1 MTEFV
6 LLHGS
11 FHSPWHWRKLIP
23 ELHARGHDATAVDL
37 PGPDPAATIESFVA
51 AIGDPRDTVLVA
63 HSAAGLWAPIA
74 ADRHPIRGLVL
85 LAALMPLPGRS
96 WIDQFADQP
105 MQPDYVA
112 VQSRV
117 LARQAQTGSLWSS
130 GWC

>member
-51 AIGDPRDTVLVA
+51 AIDAAIGDPRDTVLVA

-74 ADRHPIRGLVL
+74 AEGPHGLPGLGLVSRLAPTSHPIPGGAKPPRASR
-85 LAALMPLPGRS
+85 LAARGGGCS
-96 WIDQFADQP
+96 
-105 MQPDYVA
+105 
-112 VQSRV
+112 
-117 LARQAQTGSLWSS
+117 T
-130 GWC
+130 